1 MATRQDR
8 PSVIMGFPQSSHRYS
23 AASGIAFVGLL
34 IASILVFGLDFPMYD
49 DSGRVFA
56 AYYADNSSKIE
67 LSIFIGGFSAIAL
80 AWFVGF
86 MRWVYWGAETAT
98 RGFVRAT
105 DIGHAAAIAGIALSV
120 VTIAAQEA
128 AVVATGT
135 VEPGVIRA
143 LDLFGDYAFVLA
155 GLFFSIWLLS
165 SFFVIRVTKVFPDWL
180 AVLALVGTVLGVVQ
194 SALLLAPQDDDGVLG
209 LLGIVFAIVLMIW
222 VLAASITLVRR
233 VEAIQRTG

>member
-8 PSVIMGFPQSSHRYS
+8 PSVITGFPQSSHRYS
-23 AASGIAFVGLL
+23 AASGIAFAGLL
-34 IASILVFGLDFPMYD
+34 IASILVFGRDTPMYD

-56 AYYADNSSKIE
+56 AYYADNSSQIE
-67 LSIFIGGFSAIAL
+67 LSVLIAAFSAIAL
-80 AWFVGF
+80 VWFAGF
-86 MRWVYWGAETAT
+86 VRSVYSRAETAA

-105 DIGHAAAIAGIALSV
+105 DIGYATAIAGIALST

-128 AVVATGT
+128 AVVAAGT

-155 GLFFSIWLLS
+155 GLFLSVWLLS

-180 AVLALVGTVLGVVQ
+180 GLLALAGTALGVVQ
-194 SALLLAPQDDDGVLG
+194 SVLLLAPQDDDGVLG
-209 LLGIVFAIVLMIW
+209 LLGIVFVVVLMLW

-233 VEAIQRTG
+233 V